1 MWSAPILNAMRQS
14 AVKKTVAQRQI
25 FSRSETAEIYPE
37 FAEDPVGFSSEV
49 LGIDL
54 WEVQVEIALSVRDN
68 PKTAVAACY
77 ASGKT
82 LLAAVLTLWWLF
94 TRTPAMVVSTAPT
107 EKQVV
112 QSLWHEVDRLH
123 SEAKRRLG
131 GKIFTK
137 RARIDKN
144 RRGLG
149 FVGNS
154 DNSTSGLHVKENALF
169 IEDEAAGISPKV
181 SAGFSGVTTS
191 PNSRH
196 LRIGN
201 PICDEG
207 PFWDCFNDPVESQL
221 WKRFSISALDTP
233 NVRAGKVVCPGL
245 VVAEW
250 VEEQRRRYGTNHPDW
265 IRRVTGKFWLQMDG
279 SKVVTKELLDLVES
293 RWTENIYLGDT
304 SKCDVL
310 SADVAVGGDDDTVL
324 YQRSGR
330 LVSYV
335 DAWRPPGDLKV
346 NGKWQ
351 AKKIGEWVRRLKPRR
366 LVVDFTGP
374 GKVVGEFLEELK
386 ESNQL
391 GDTELCLVNAGES
404 AFDETYDRQSD
415 ELQWLG
421 RRAMEADNPEAIT
434 FDPNRPEHKQLKKEL
449 LWGGY
454 HTDTKR
460 QVICCDSK
468 RTIREKFG
476 DSPDHRDAFNLLFYR
491 TKAEYGARK
500 NPPKALVL

>member
-1 MWSAPILNAMRQS
+1 MWSAPILNSMRQS

-25 FSRSETAEIYPE
+25 FSRSDSAEIYPE
-37 FAEDPVGFSSEV
+37 FADDPVGFARDV
-49 LGIDL
+49 LGIEL
-54 WEVQVEIALSVRDN
+54 WEVQVQIAESVRDN

-77 ASGKT
+77 SSGKT

-112 QSLWHEVDRLH
+112 QALWHDVDRLH

-207 PFWDCFNDPVESQL
+207 PFWDCFNDPIESQL

-233 NVRAGKVVCPGL
+233 NVKAGKVVTPGL
-245 VVAEW
+245 VVLDW

-265 IRRVTGKFWLQMDG
+265 IRRVLGQFWLQLDG
-279 SKVVTKELLDLVES
+279 SKVVTKELLELVKQ
-293 RWTENIYLGDT
+293 RWASDEHLGDQT
-304 SKCDVL
+304 KCDVL

-324 YQRSGR
+324 YKLCGR
-330 LVSYV
+330 VVSYV
-335 DAWRPPGDLKV
+335 DQWQPPGDLKT

-351 AKKIGEWVRRLKPRR
+351 AKKIVEWATRLKPRR
-366 LVVDFTGP
+366 LVMDFTGP
-374 GKVVGEFLEELK
+374 GKVVGEFVAEMK
-386 ESNQL
+386 EQGAL
-391 GDTELCLVNAGES
+391 DGVELCLVCAGEK
-404 AFDETYDRQSD
+404 AFDSTYDRQSD
-415 ELQWLG
+415 ELLWAG
-421 RRAMEADNPEAIT
+421 RRAMEADNPQAIA
-434 FDPNRPEHKQLKKEL
+434 FDPVIPAHVILMKEL
-449 LWGGY
+449 LWTGY
-454 HTDTKR
+454 QTDTKT
-460 QVICCDSK
+460 QKISCDSK
-468 RTIREKFG
+468 RTIRDKYG
-476 DSPDHRDAFNLLFYR
+476 DSPDHRDAYNLLFFR
-491 TKAEYGARK
+491 TKAEIEAKK